1 MRAAPVATAVAAMLL
16 LLVAGCDPDDQAADT
31 PTPTPTAAT
40 PGGEGSTTPSSPD
53 PEPVQDAAVTVQ
65 ADGRVVVLD
74 PATGE
79 EVRELLADVAV
90 GDPASNDLAVTP
102 DGSAAFVGVPAE
114 DPDGAS
120 EIVRVPVAG
129 GEPETVAQGS
139 MPAIS
144 PDGRTL
150 AYVRFEEPADADQPG
165 LPQPVLVLHDL
176 GSDEQT
182 RLTRTQPFHFIP
194 DVAWTADGAQVVFTA
209 GEIYTGLYAID
220 RDAES
225 LDEARRLGP
234 DVEAEGDTTSWGPV
248 AALGDGRL
256 AVVETCCD
264 VPREERWHVITVGV
278 AEGDDRGS
286 LTPADR
292 LEVTHL
298 DEDAAAERLLMV
310 VAGGPEGG
318 SLLRW
323 DGSGEPEPIA
333 EGVIAAAW

>member
-1 MRAAPVATAVAAMLL
+1 MRAAPVATAVLAMLL
-16 LLVAGCDPDDQAADT
+16 LLTAGCDTDDQAADSPS
-31 PTPTPTAAT
+31 PTPTTDT
-40 PGGEGSTTPSSPD
+40 PDDGSPTPSSPD
-53 PEPVQDAAVTVQ
+53 PGPAQDTAVAVQ

-79 EVRELLADVAV
+79 EVRELLADVPA

-114 DPDGAS
+114 DPDGES
-120 EIVRVPVAG
+120 EIVRVPIAG

-144 PDGRTL
+144 PDGETL
-150 AYVRFEEPADADQPG
+150 AYVHFEEAADADQPG

-176 GSDEQT
+176 ASDEQT
-182 RLTRTQPFHFIP
+182 RLTRTQPFQFIP

-220 RDAES
+220 RGAES

-234 DVEAEGDTTSWGPV
+234 DVEEEGDTTSWGPV
-248 AALGDGRL
+248 AALGDGEL

-264 VPREERWHVITVGV
+264 VPREERWHVVTVGV
-278 AEGDDRGS
+278 ADGAVGGS
-286 LTPADR
+286 LTPAER

-298 DEDAAAERLLMV
+298 DGDAQAQRLLMV